1 MNRPLRIVGSIGPTN
16 QIIITTVHNILVI
29 EWQKAFVQSKGIW
42 LPSQL
47 RSKSTVEFCY
57 GYLAS
62 EMSIFTPSEL
72 ITDAGQCSV
81 AIGCYKSNHHYNS
94 QSADGAI
101 AKSIFFCQGRK
112 NLTKITIAS
121 CEKFLLRKASC
132 ISPWEWLRVHKW
144 QIFFLA
150 ESFPKTLLEAY
161 WNTDSLHV
169 RQIVDSYFYRTR
181 FCQSTFQQLVQISS
195 R

>member
-1 MNRPLRIVGSIGPTN
+1 MWWNLWIWTWDDQITLGEFQLISPKRLSYLNCSWFMNRPLRIVGSIGPTN

-121 CEKFLLRKASC
+121 CE
-132 ISPWEWLRVHKW
+132 
-144 QIFFLA
+144 
-150 ESFPKTLLEAY
+150 
-161 WNTDSLHV
+161 
-169 RQIVDSYFYRTR
+169 
-181 FCQSTFQQLVQISS
+181 ISS
-195 R
+195 AKSIVH